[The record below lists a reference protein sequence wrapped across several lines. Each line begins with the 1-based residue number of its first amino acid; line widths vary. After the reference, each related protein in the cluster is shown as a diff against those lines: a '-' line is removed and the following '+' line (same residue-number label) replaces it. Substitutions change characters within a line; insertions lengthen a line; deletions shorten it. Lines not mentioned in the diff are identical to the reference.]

1 MTSTPVNLDQVH
13 DVALAV
19 ARRAGDILMDKFRR
33 LERISKKG
41 AVDLVTEADLASEGE
56 IVISLRNAFPNHAVV
71 AEEGDY
77 QLDHPST
84 HRWVI
89 DPLDGTTNYVHGLPI
104 FAVSIGYQQ
113 DGDTKVGV
121 VLDPAHDEAYT
132 AIKGK
137 GARLN
142 DEPIKVST
150 VSQLS
155 ESLVTTGFPYT
166 HDEVFFR
173 AFDLFREVY
182 SRCQGGRRL
191 GAAALDFCY
200 VASGRIDAFYEAH
213 LQPWDL
219 CAGDLIC
226 REAGGQTSDW
236 QGGPIPFSGRRIL
249 ASNGLIHD
257 QVLEVLNLPSFA
269 DIR

>member
-1 MTSTPVNLDQVH
+1 MTSAAPNLDHVL
-13 DVALAV
+13 DVALAI
-19 ARRAGDILMDKFRR
+19 AHRAGDILMDKFLR
-33 LERISKKG
+33 LERVSKKG
-41 AVDLVTEADLASEGE
+41 AVDLVTEADLASERE
-56 IVISLRNAFPNHAVV
+56 IVMSIRNAFPNHAVI

-77 QLDHPST
+77 DLAQPSPY
-84 HRWVI
+84 RWVI

-104 FAVSIGYQQ
+104 FAVSIGYQH

-121 VLDPAHDEAYT
+121 VLNPAHNEEYT

-142 DEPIKVST
+142 GEPIKVSQ

-155 ESLVTTGFPYT
+155 ESLVVTGFPYT
-166 HDEVFFR
+166 HNDLFLR
-173 AFDLFREVY
+173 TFDLFREIY
-182 SRCQGGRRL
+182 GRCQGGRRL
-191 GAAALDFCY
+191 GAAAVDFCY
-200 VASGRIDAFYEAH
+200 VAAGRFEAFYEAG
-213 LQPWDL
+213 LNPWDL

-226 REAGGQTSDW
+226 REAGGKTSDW
-236 QGGPIPFSGRRIL
+236 QGEPIPFSGRRIL

-257 QVLEVLNLPSFA
+257 QLLDVLNLPSFA